1 MSKQPAP
8 KLKTPLVGTRPI
20 LPGPLAAI
28 WRQLKNFG
36 AMVRA
41 GREME
46 ILLRAEG
53 LTGAAAKTDRSALL
67 RRTFAKHGVD
77 LQRGEA
83 GASAQRTGSGDRD
96 SSIEGRI
103 ALARVEL
110 QLARTRLTKE
120 IAGYPAPIAG
130 CDCQFNYLLAA
141 RSKIAAAL
149 AALDQDN
156 HIASPKRA

>member
-1 MSKQPAP
+1 MSKQSATQ
-8 KLKTPLVGTRPI
+8 LKTPTVGARLR

-28 WRQLKNFG
+28 WHQLKKFD

-53 LTGAAAKTDRSALL
+53 SAGTAAKTDRSALL
-67 RRTFAKHGVD
+67 WRTFAKHGVD
-77 LQRGEA
+77 LRRGDA
-83 GASAQRTGSGDRD
+83 GAAAEQRESQDRD

-103 ALARVEL
+103 ALARIEL

-120 IAGYPAPIAG
+120 IAGYPTPIAG

-156 HIASPKRA
+156 HMPSPKRA